1 MLSIETS
8 AHTVMERCDTL
19 ASFSEES
26 DRLTRRFATP
36 PMRQVNQRVVAWMR
50 AAGMDVHEDNIG
62 NVIGRYEAS
71 QPGARTLLLG
81 SHLDTVRDAGKY
93 DGPLGVM
100 IALACVERLHASQ
113 QRLPFAI
120 EVLGFADEE
129 GLRFHSA
136 YLGSNVVAGT
146 LNPEVLT
153 WTDSD
158 GVTMA
163 QAIRDFGGDPDHL
176 LASKRRNDDL
186 LGYCEV
192 HIEQGPVLES
202 LDLPVGVVTAI
213 TGHSRI
219 IVSFTGMAGHAGT
232 VPMPLRRDALCAA
245 AEFIL
250 AVEQMG
256 RSEPGLIT
264 TVGQV
269 RVEPGLVAT
278 VGQVTVEP
286 GASNVIPGKVV
297 LSLDVRHQDDATR
310 ILACQQLRTQA
321 RKIGEGRQIAVEW
334 LPVQENGMVPCTPHL
349 IDVLSQAVKQQ
360 GYPVHLL
367 PSGAGH
373 DSVTLVT
380 LTNVAMLFV
389 RCKAGISHNP
399 AEAVTAKDVA
409 IAIQVMEH
417 FLALLAQQQL
427 ERP

>member
-1 MLSIETS
+1 MLSIEIS
-8 AHTVMERCDTL
+8 AQTVMERCDML
-19 ASFSEES
+19 ASYSEEP

-36 PMRQVNQRVVAWMR
+36 PMRQVNRLVAEWMR
-50 AAGMDVHEDNIG
+50 AAGMAVHEDNIG
-62 NVIGRYEAS
+62 NIIGRYEADHDN
-71 QPGARTLLLG
+71 ARTLLLG

-100 IALACVERLHASQ
+100 IALVCVERLHARQ
-113 QRLPFAI
+113 QRLPFSI
-120 EVLGFADEE
+120 EIFGFADEE
-129 GLRFHSA
+129 GLRYHSA

-146 LNPEVLT
+146 LDPEILS

-158 GVTMA
+158 GISMA
-163 QAIRDFGGDPDHL
+163 EAIRAFGGDPDHL
-176 LASKRRNDDL
+176 LASKRRSDDL

-202 LDLPVGVVTAI
+202 LNLPVGVVSAI

-219 IVSFTGMAGHAGT
+219 IVSFTGTAGHAGT

-250 AVEQMG
+250 AVERMG

-269 RVEPGLVAT
+269 TVEPGLVAT

-310 ILACQQLRTQA
+310 LLACQQLQTQA
-321 RKIGEGRQIAVEW
+321 RKIGAARQIAITW
-334 LPVQENGMVPCTPHL
+334 QPVQENGMVPCTPHL
-349 IDVLSQAVKQQ
+349 IQLLSQAIEQLR
-360 GYPVHLL
+360 YPVHLL

-373 DSVTLVT
+373 DSVTLVK
-380 LTNVAMLFV
+380 LTNIAMLFV
-389 RCKAGISHNP
+389 RCQHGISHNP
-399 AEAVTAKDVA
+399 AEAVTSKDVA
-409 IAIQVMEH
+409 TAIQVIEQ
-417 FLALLAQQQL
+417 FFTLLAQEQN
-427 ERP
+427 PY

>member
-8 AHTVMERCDTL
+8 AHMVMERCDAL
-19 ASFSEES
+19 ARFSEEP

-36 PMRQVNQRVVAWMR
+36 PMRQVNQQVAAWMR

-62 NVIGRYEAS
+62 NVIGRHEADRANA
-71 QPGARTLLLG
+71 PTLLLG

-146 LNPEVLT
+146 LNPEVLD

-158 GVTMA
+158 GITLA
-163 QAIRDFGGDPDHL
+163 QAIRTFGGDPENL
-176 LASKRRNDDL
+176 LAAKRNSDDL

-219 IVSFTGMAGHAGT
+219 MVSFTGMAGHAGT
-232 VPMPLRRDALCAA
+232 VPMSLRRDALCAA

-256 RSEPGLIT
+256 RSDPGLIT

-269 RVEPGLVAT
+269 SVEPGLVAT

-310 ILACQQLRTQA
+310 MLACQQLRAQA
-321 RKIGEGRQIAVEW
+321 HKIGTAREIAVAW
-334 LPVQENGMVPCTPHL
+334 QPMQENGMVPCTPHL
-349 IDVLSQAVKQQ
+349 IDLLSQAVKQQ

-373 DSVTLVT
+373 DAVTLVK

-389 RCKAGISHNP
+389 RCKGGISHNP
-399 AEAVTAKDVA
+399 AEAVTAQDVA
-409 IAIQVMEH
+409 TAIQVMEQ
-417 FLALLAQQQL
+417 FFTLLAQSS
-427 ERP
+427 PP

>member
-8 AHTVMERCDTL
+8 AHMVMERCDTL
-19 ASFSEES
+19 ARFSEEP

-36 PMRQVNQRVVAWMR
+36 PMRQVNQQVAAWMQ

-62 NVIGRYEAS
+62 NVIGRYEADRAN
-71 QPGARTLLLG
+71 ARTLLLG

-100 IALACVERLHASQ
+100 IALACVERLHANQ

-129 GLRFHSA
+129 GLRYSA

-146 LNPEVLT
+146 LNPEALN

-158 GVTMA
+158 GITMA
-163 QAIRDFGGDPDHL
+163 QAIRTFGGDPDNL
-176 LASKRRNDDL
+176 LASKRSSADL

-202 LDLPVGVVTAI
+202 LDLPVGIVTAI

-219 IVSFTGMAGHAGT
+219 LVSFTGMAGHAGT

-256 RSEPGLIT
+256 RSDPGLIT

-269 RVEPGLVAT
+269 TVEPGLVAT

-310 ILACQQLRTQA
+310 MLACQQLRAQA
-321 RKIGEGRQIAVEW
+321 HKIGTTREIAVAW
-334 LPVQENGMVPCTPHL
+334 QPMQENGMVPCTPHL
-349 IDVLSQAVKQQ
+349 IDLLSQAVKRQ

-389 RCKAGISHNP
+389 RCKGGISHNP
-399 AEAVTAKDVA
+399 AEAVTSKDVA
-409 IAIQVMEH
+409 TAIQVMEQ
-417 FLALLAQQQL
+417 FFALLAQQ
-427 ERP
+427 PIA

>member
-1 MLSIETS
+1 KY
-8 AHTVMERCDTL
+8 
-19 ASFSEES
+19 SEES

-36 PMRQVNQRVVAWMR
+36 PMRQVNQVVAEWMR
-50 AAGMDVHEDNIG
+50 SVGMAVHEDNIG
-62 NVIGRYEAS
+62 NIIGRYEADHDN
-71 QPGARTLLLG
+71 ARTLLLG

-100 IALACVERLHASQ
+100 VALACVERLYARQ

-120 EVLGFADEE
+120 EVAGFADEE
-129 GLRFHSA
+129 GLRYHSA

-146 LNPEVLT
+146 LNPEILS

-158 GVTMA
+158 GISMA
-163 QAIRDFGGDPDHL
+163 EAIRTFGGDPDHL

-202 LDLPVGVVTAI
+202 LNLPVGVVSAI

-250 AVEQMG
+250 AVERMG

-269 RVEPGLVAT
+269 TVEPGLVAT

-310 ILACQQLRTQA
+310 LLACQQLQAQA
-321 RKIGEGRQIAVEW
+321 RKIGTARQIAITW
-334 LPVQENGMVPCTPHL
+334 QPVQENGMVPCTPHL
-349 IDVLSQAVKQQ
+349 IQLLSQAIEQLR
-360 GYPVHLL
+360 YPIHIL

-373 DSVTLVT
+373 DSVTLVK

-389 RCKAGISHNP
+389 RCQNGISHNP
-399 AEAVTAKDVA
+399 AEAVTSKDVA
-409 IAIQVMEH
+409 TAIQVMEQ
-417 FLALLAQQQL
+417 FFTLLAQEQSKNAP
-427 ERP
+427 ETI

>member
-1 MLSIETS
+1 MLSIDTS
-8 AHTVMERCDTL
+8 AQTVMERCDTL
-19 ASFSEES
+19 ASYSEEPG
-26 DRLTRRFATP
+26 RLTRRFATP
-36 PMRQVNQRVVAWMR
+36 PMRQVNRQVAEWMR

-62 NVIGRYEAS
+62 NVIGRYAAN
-71 QPGARTLLLG
+71 QPNARTLLLG

-146 LNPEVLT
+146 LNPEVLA

-158 GVTMA
+158 SITMA
-163 QAIRDFGGDPDHL
+163 QAIRDFGGDPDTL
-176 LASKRRNDDL
+176 LASRRRSDDL

-202 LDLPVGVVTAI
+202 LNLPVGVVTAI

-219 IVSFTGMAGHAGT
+219 IVSFTGIAGHAGT

-269 RVEPGLVAT
+269 TVEPGLVAT

-310 ILACQQLRTQA
+310 ILSCQQLRTRA
-321 RKIGEGRQIAVEW
+321 RQIGEARQIAVEW
-334 LPVQENGMVPCTPHL
+334 QPVQENGMVPCTPHL
-349 IDVLSQAVKQQ
+349 VDLLSQAVKRQ

-373 DSVTLVT
+373 DSVTLVK
-380 LTNVAMLFV
+380 LTDVAMLFV

-399 AEAVTAKDVA
+399 AESVTSKDVA
-409 IAIQVMEH
+409 TATQVMDQ
-417 FLALLAQQQL
+417 FLALLAQS
-427 ERP
+427 PTP

>member
-8 AHTVMERCDTL
+8 AHIVMERCDTL
-19 ASFSEES
+19 ASHSEEPY
-26 DRLTRRFATP
+26 RLTRRFATP
-36 PMRQVNQRVVAWMR
+36 PMRQVNRQVTEWMQ
-50 AAGMDVHEDNIG
+50 AVGMTVHEDNIG
-62 NVIGRYEAS
+62 NVIGRYEGAR
-71 QPGARTLLLG
+71 PDARTLLLG

-100 IALACVERLHASQ
+100 IALACVERLHARQ

-129 GLRFHSA
+129 GLRYHSA
-136 YLGSNVVAGT
+136 YLGSSVFAGT
-146 LNPEVLT
+146 LNPAVLSQ
-153 WTDSD
+153 TDSD
-158 GVTMA
+158 GITMA
-163 QAIRDFGGDPDHL
+163 QAIRAFGGDPENL
-176 LASKRRNDDL
+176 LASKRRSDDL

-192 HIEQGPVLES
+192 HIEQGPILES
-202 LDLPVGVVTAI
+202 LNLPVGVVTTI

-232 VPMPLRRDALCAA
+232 VPMPMRRDALCAA

-269 RVEPGLVAT
+269 AVEPGLVAT

-321 RKIGEGRQIAVEW
+321 RKIGTTRRIDVEW
-334 LPVQENGMVPCTPHL
+334 QPVQENGMIPCTPHL
-349 IDVLSQAVKQQ
+349 IDLLSRAVKQQ

-373 DSVTLVT
+373 DSVKLVT

-389 RCKAGISHNP
+389 RCKDGISHNP
-399 AEAVTAKDVA
+399 AEAVNSQDVA
-409 IAIQVMEH
+409 VAIQVMEQ
-417 FLALLAQQQL
+417 FFKLLAQEQA
-427 ERP
+427 E